1 MAFTSGSPSA
11 GQLEIGV
18 ALVLQDRFSNQAR
31 EASSVIRGLH
41 RDAKNA
47 VQANLTAVQSYAN
60 IASGVASS
68 IVSTLT
74 TTIETGADFI
84 DMMTSVGAIS
94 GATENQMSGLS
105 ETAQTLGLR
114 TMFMSRDIASG
125 MKYLA
130 MAGNDANQIQQMISG
145 AAMMANA
152 TGMEL
157 GGKGGTADLL
167 TNIMRTFKLEGQN
180 AANVVGDQ
188 LTKAAMSSNVSMA
201 DLAESIKYSAA
212 SMVTLR
218 QQLPQVAAMIGT
230 LGNAGIQ
237 GSMAGTSIRNMADY
251 LTQSLTNP
259 NFKGAKAL
267 ARLGLSK
274 QDFVD
279 ANGDLQ
285 DFAIIL
291 GKIEEAT
298 QGLSTIDQNA
308 VFKSIFGVRGMR
320 AAVAIM
326 RDTEGYFDLLNKI
339 QNNSARFAEEVVGKR
354 METLAGKI
362 DIIQSAA
369 ENLMTTFS
377 EALGK
382 NPIIMGFLDMLG
394 WAISQLRDLMATPF
408 GPWIAGFA
416 AIAAVGLKIGSIW
429 MGLRARWLLLNGDS
443 QVSFKTM
450 IRLMM
455 GGWSQATMS
464 AQGYLNMERAIIA
477 QRKAGIGASAT
488 IIAGMAGLP
497 GYFYNGNI
505 PAKMGANGR
514 YYAQTGR
521 GASGWTPVPAAMVT
535 TTNAGQMTRGLM
547 GTAAGA
553 AAGAASRGA
562 LASVGRGILGFGSR
576 LLGLFGGPLGTAAG
590 AAAGAAS
597 RGALASVGRGILG
610 FGSRLLGLFG
620 GPLGLAITGISIF
633 GPMIYSAIKGNKS
646 AQDENTRAT
655 NDLASAIKASREGYK
670 QKDNLQMLTIQEIR
684 WLVQMLG
691 VYTDKLNN
699 RENRGTH
706 LTINMDG
713 KKFLEEYLGE
723 RDSEINVAAGV
734 N

>member
-11 GQLEIGV
+11 GQLEIGI

-60 IASGVASS
+60 MASGVANS

-74 TTIETGADFI
+74 TTIETGTDFI
-84 DMMTSVGAIS
+84 DMMTTVGAIS

-130 MAGNDANQIQQMISG
+130 MAGNDANQIQEMISG

-167 TNIMRTFKLEGQN
+167 TNIMRTLKLEGQQ
-180 AANVVGDQ
+180 AADIIGDQ
-188 LTKAAMSSNVSMA
+188 LTKAVMSSNVSMS

-212 SMVTLR
+212 SMVTLK

-230 LGNAGIQ
+230 LGNAGMQ

-251 LTQSLTNP
+251 LTQSITNP

-267 ARLGLSK
+267 AKLGLGK

-285 DFAIIL
+285 DFAVIL
-291 GKIEEAT
+291 EKIGTAT
-298 QGLSTIDQNA
+298 QGLSTVDQNA

-339 QNNSARFAEEVVGKR
+339 QNNSAGFAEEVVRKR

-362 DIIQSAA
+362 EVVQSAA

-377 EALGK
+377 KALDK
-382 NPIIMGFLDMLG
+382 NPIIMGFLDMVG

-443 QVSFKTM
+443 QVSFRTM
-450 IRLMM
+450 VRLMI
-455 GGWSQATMS
+455 GGWNQATMS

-477 QRKAGIGASAT
+477 QREAGIRASAAT
-488 IIAGMAGLP
+488 VAARGGMP
-497 GYFYNGNI
+497 VYYYNGNT

-514 YYAQTGR
+514 YYANTGR

-535 TTNAGQMTRGLM
+535 TTNASRMTRSLM
-547 GTAAGA
+547 GGAGA

-562 LASVGRGILGFGSR
+562 LASVGRGLLRLGSR
-576 LLGLFGGPLGTAAG
+576 
-590 AAAGAAS
+590 
-597 RGALASVGRGILG
+597 IK
-610 FGSRLLGLFG
+610 GLFG

-655 NDLASAIKASREGYK
+655 NDLASAIKASQEGYK
-670 QKDNLQMLTIQEIR
+670 QKDNLQMLTIQEMR
-684 WLVQMLG
+684 WLVQTLG
-691 VYTDKLNN
+691 LYAERLNQQDN
-699 RENRGTH
+699 KGTH

-713 KKFLEEYLGE
+713 KKFLEEYLGD
-723 RDSEINVAAGV
+723 RDAEINVAAGV

>member
-11 GQLEIGV
+11 GQLEIGI

-60 IASGVASS
+60 MASGVANS

-84 DMMTSVGAIS
+84 DMMTTVGAIS
-94 GATENQMSGLS
+94 GATENQISGLS

-114 TMFMSRDIASG
+114 TMFMSKDIASG

-130 MAGNDANQIQQMISG
+130 MAGNDANQIQEMISG

-157 GGKGGTADLL
+157 GGKGGAADLL
-167 TNIMRTFKLEGQN
+167 TNIMRTFKLDGQQ
-180 AANVVGDQ
+180 AADTVGDQ
-188 LTKAAMSSNVSMA
+188 LTKAALSSNVSMT

-212 SMVTLR
+212 SMVTLK

-251 LTQSLTNP
+251 LTQSITNP

-267 ARLGLSK
+267 AKLGLGK
-274 QDFVD
+274 QDFLD

-285 DFAIIL
+285 DFAVIL
-291 GKIEEAT
+291 EKIGTAT
-298 QGLSTIDQNA
+298 QGLSTVDQNA

-326 RDTEGYFDLLNKI
+326 RDTEGYFDLLNEI
-339 QNNSARFAEEVVGKR
+339 QNNSAGFAEEVVRKR
-354 METLAGKI
+354 METFAGKI
-362 DIIQSAA
+362 ELVKSAV

-377 EALGK
+377 KALDK
-382 NPIIMGFLDMLG
+382 NPIIMGFLDMVG

-443 QVSFKTM
+443 QVSFRTM
-450 IRLMM
+450 VRLMI
-455 GGWSQATMS
+455 GGWNQATIS
-464 AQGYLNMERAIIA
+464 AQGYLNMERAIMA
-477 QRKAGIGASAT
+477 QREAGIRASAAT
-488 IIAGMAGLP
+488 VAAIGGMP
-497 GYFYNGNI
+497 VYYYNGNT

-514 YYAQTGR
+514 YYANTGR

-535 TTNAGQMTRGLM
+535 TTDASKMTRSLM
-547 GTAAGA
+547 GGAGA

-562 LASVGRGILGFGSR
+562 LASVGRGLLGFGSR
-576 LLGLFGGPLGTAAG
+576 IVGLF
-590 AAAGAAS
+590 
-597 RGALASVGRGILG
+597 R
-610 FGSRLLGLFG
+610 

-670 QKDNLQMLTIQEIR
+670 QKDNLQMLTIQEMR
-684 WLVQMLG
+684 WLVQTLG
-691 VYTDKLNN
+691 LYAERLNQRDN
-699 RENRGTH
+699 KGTH

-713 KKFLEEYLGE
+713 KKFLEEYLGD
-723 RDSEINVAAGV
+723 RDAEINVAAGV

>member
-11 GQLEIGV
+11 GQLEIGI

-60 IASGVASS
+60 MASGVANS

-84 DMMTSVGAIS
+84 DMMTTVGAIS

-114 TMFMSRDIASG
+114 TMFGSMDIASG

-130 MAGNDANQIQQMISG
+130 MAGNDANQIQEMISG

-167 TNIMRTFKLEGQN
+167 TNIMRTFKLEGQQ
-180 AANVVGDQ
+180 AADIVGDQ
-188 LTKAAMSSNVSMA
+188 LTKAALSSNVLMT

-212 SMVTLR
+212 SMVTLK

-251 LTQSLTNP
+251 LTQSITNP

-267 ARLGLSK
+267 AKLGLGK

-285 DFAIIL
+285 DFAVIL
-291 GKIEEAT
+291 EKIGTAT
-298 QGLSTIDQNA
+298 QGLSTVDQNA

-326 RDTEGYFDLLNKI
+326 QDTEGYFDLLNKI
-339 QNNSARFAEEVVGKR
+339 QNNSAGFAEEVVRKR
-354 METLAGKI
+354 MNTFAGKI
-362 DIIQSAA
+362 NIVQSAVL
-369 ENLMTTFS
+369 NLMTTFS
-377 EALGK
+377 KALDK
-382 NPIIMGFLDMLG
+382 NSIIMGFLDMVG

-408 GPWIAGFA
+408 GPWIAGFT

-443 QVSFKTM
+443 QVSFRTM
-450 IRLMM
+450 VRLMI
-455 GGWSQATMS
+455 GGWNQATMS
-464 AQGYLNMERAIIA
+464 AQGYLNMERAIMA
-477 QRKAGIGASAT
+477 QREAGIRASAAT
-488 IIAGMAGLP
+488 VAAMGGMPA
-497 GYFYNGNI
+497 YYYNGNT

-514 YYAQTGR
+514 YYANTGR

-535 TTNAGQMTRGLM
+535 TTDASKMTRSLM
-547 GTAAGA
+547 GGAGA

-562 LASVGRGILGFGSR
+562 LASVGRGLLRFGSR
-576 LLGLFGGPLGTAAG
+576 I
-590 AAAGAAS
+590 
-597 RGALASVGRGILG
+597 V
-610 FGSRLLGLFG
+610 GLFG
-620 GPLGLAITGISIF
+620 GPLGLAITGIFTF
-633 GPMIYSAIKGNKS
+633 GPMIYSAITGNKS

-670 QKDNLQMLTIQEIR
+670 QKDNLQMLTIQEMR
-684 WLVQMLG
+684 WLVQTLG
-691 VYTDKLNN
+691 LYAERLNQRDN
-699 RENRGTH
+699 KGTH

-713 KKFLEEYLGE
+713 KKFLEEYLGD
-723 RDSEINVAAGV
+723 RDAEINVAAGV

>member
-11 GQLEIGV
+11 GQLEIGI

-60 IASGVASS
+60 MASGVANS

-84 DMMTSVGAIS
+84 DMMTTVGAIS
-94 GATENQMSGLS
+94 GATENQMSWLS

-130 MAGNDANQIQQMISG
+130 MAGNDANQIQEMISG

-167 TNIMRTFKLEGQN
+167 TNIMRTFKLEGQQ
-180 AANVVGDQ
+180 AADIVGDQ
-188 LTKAAMSSNVSMA
+188 LTKAALSSNVSMT

-212 SMVTLR
+212 SMVTLK

-251 LTQSLTNP
+251 LTQSITNP

-267 ARLGLSK
+267 AKLGLGK

-285 DFAIIL
+285 DFAVIL
-291 GKIEEAT
+291 EKIGTAT
-298 QGLSTIDQNA
+298 QGLSTVDQNA

-339 QNNSARFAEEVVGKR
+339 QNNSAGFAEEVVRKR

-362 DIIQSAA
+362 ELVQSAA

-377 EALGK
+377 KALDE
-382 NPIIMGFLDMLG
+382 NPIIMGFLDMVG

-443 QVSFKTM
+443 QVSFRTM
-450 IRLMM
+450 VRLMI
-455 GGWSQATMS
+455 GGWNQATIS
-464 AQGYLNMERAIIA
+464 AQGYLNMERAIMA
-477 QRKAGIGASAT
+477 QREAGIRASAAT
-488 IIAGMAGLP
+488 VAAMGGMPA
-497 GYFYNGNI
+497 YYYNGNT

-514 YYAQTGR
+514 YYANTGR

-535 TTNAGQMTRGLM
+535 TTDASKMTRSLM
-547 GTAAGA
+547 GGAGA

-562 LASVGRGILGFGSR
+562 LASVGRGLLGFGSR
-576 LLGLFGGPLGTAAG
+576 IVGLFM
-590 AAAGAAS
+590 
-597 RGALASVGRGILG
+597 
-610 FGSRLLGLFG
+610 

-670 QKDNLQMLTIQEIR
+670 QKDNLQMLTIQEMR
-684 WLVQMLG
+684 WLVQTLG
-691 VYTDKLNN
+691 LYAERLNQRDN
-699 RENRGTH
+699 KGTH

-713 KKFLEEYLGE
+713 KKFLEEYLGD
-723 RDSEINVAAGV
+723 RDAEINVAAGV

>member
-339 QNNSARFAEEVVGKR
+339 QNNSAGFAEEVVGKR

-416 AIAAVGLKIGSIW
+416 AIAAVGLKIGSW

-464 AQGYLNMERAIIA
+464 AQGYLNIERAIIA
-477 QRKAGIGASAT
+477 QRKAGIGASAAT
-488 IIAGMAGLP
+488 VAGMAGLP

-547 GTAAGA
+547 
-553 AAGAASRGA
+553 
-562 LASVGRGILGFGSR
+562 
-576 LLGLFGGPLGTAAG
+576 GTAAG

-699 RENRGTH
+699 QENRGTH

>member
-11 GQLEIGV
+11 GQLEIGI

-60 IASGVASS
+60 MASGVANS

-84 DMMTSVGAIS
+84 DMMTTVGAIS

-130 MAGNDANQIQQMISG
+130 MAGNDANQIQEMISG

-157 GGKGGTADLL
+157 GGKGGAADLL
-167 TNIMRTFKLEGQN
+167 TNVMRTLKLEGQQ
-180 AANVVGDQ
+180 AANIVGDQ
-188 LTKAAMSSNVSMA
+188 LTKAVMSSNVSMS

-212 SMVTLR
+212 SMVTLK

-251 LTQSLTNP
+251 LTQSITNP

-267 ARLGLSK
+267 AKLGLGK

-285 DFAIIL
+285 DFAVIL
-291 GKIEEAT
+291 EKIGTAT
-298 QGLSTIDQNA
+298 QGLSTVDQNA

-339 QNNSARFAEEVVGKR
+339 QNNSAGFAEEVVRKR
-354 METLAGKI
+354 METFAGKI
-362 DIIQSAA
+362 EIVQSAV

-377 EALGK
+377 KALDK
-382 NPIIMGFLDMLG
+382 NPIIMGFLDMVG

-416 AIAAVGLKIGSIW
+416 TIAAVGLKIGSIW

-443 QVSFKTM
+443 QVSFRTM
-450 IRLMM
+450 VRLMI
-455 GGWSQATMS
+455 GGWNQATIS
-464 AQGYLNMERAIIA
+464 AQGYLNMERAIMA
-477 QRKAGIGASAT
+477 QREAGIRASAAT
-488 IIAGMAGLP
+488 VAAMGGMPA
-497 GYFYNGNI
+497 YYYNGNT

-514 YYAQTGR
+514 YYANTGR

-535 TTNAGQMTRGLM
+535 TTNASKMTRSLM
-547 GTAAGA
+547 GGAGA

-562 LASVGRGILGFGSR
+562 LASVGRGLLGFGSR
-576 LLGLFGGPLGTAAG
+576 IVSLFC
-590 AAAGAAS
+590 
-597 RGALASVGRGILG
+597 
-610 FGSRLLGLFG
+610 

-655 NDLASAIKASREGYK
+655 NDLASAIKASQEGYK
-670 QKDNLQMLTIQEIR
+670 QKDNLQMLTIQEMR
-684 WLVQMLG
+684 WLVQTLG
-691 VYTDKLNN
+691 LYAERLNQRDN
-699 RENRGTH
+699 KGTH

-713 KKFLEEYLGE
+713 KKFLEEYLGD
-723 RDSEINVAAGV
+723 RDAEINVAAGV

>member
-11 GQLEIGV
+11 GQLEIGI

-60 IASGVASS
+60 MASGVANS

-84 DMMTSVGAIS
+84 DVMTTVGAIS

-130 MAGNDANQIQQMISG
+130 MAGNDANQIQEMISG

-152 TGMEL
+152 IGMEL
-157 GGKGGTADLL
+157 RGKGGAADLL
-167 TNIMRTFKLEGQN
+167 TNIMRAFKLEGQQ
-180 AANVVGDQ
+180 AADIVGDQ
-188 LTKAAMSSNVSMA
+188 LTKAALSSNVSMT
-201 DLAESIKYSAA
+201 DLAEAIKYSSA
-212 SMVTLR
+212 SMVTLK
-218 QQLPQVAAMIGT
+218 QQLPQVAAMIGV

-251 LTQSLTNP
+251 LTQSITNP

-267 ARLGLSK
+267 AKLGLGK
-274 QDFVD
+274 QDLVD

-285 DFAIIL
+285 DFAVIL
-291 GKIEEAT
+291 EKIGTAT
-298 QGLSTIDQNA
+298 QGLSTVDQNA

-339 QNNSARFAEEVVGKR
+339 QNNSAGFAEEVVRKR
-354 METLAGKI
+354 METFAGKI
-362 DIIQSAA
+362 DIVQSAT

-377 EALGK
+377 NALGK
-382 NPIIMGFLDMLG
+382 NPIVMGFLDMVG
-394 WAISQLRDLMATPF
+394 WAISQLRDLMTTPF
-408 GPWIAGFA
+408 GPWIAGFV

-443 QVSFKTM
+443 QVSFRTM
-450 IRLMM
+450 IRLMI
-455 GGWSQATMS
+455 GGWNQATIS
-464 AQGYLNMERAIIA
+464 AQGYLNMERAIRA
-477 QRKAGIGASAT
+477 QREAGIGASDAT
-488 IIAGMAGLP
+488 VAAMGGMPA
-497 GYFYNGNI
+497 YYYNGNT

-514 YYAQTGR
+514 YYANTGR

-535 TTNAGQMTRGLM
+535 TTNASRMARSLM
-547 GTAAGA
+547 GGAGD

-562 LASVGRGILGFGSR
+562 LASVGRGLLGFGSR
-576 LLGLFGGPLGTAAG
+576 ILGLFL
-590 AAAGAAS
+590 
-597 RGALASVGRGILG
+597 
-610 FGSRLLGLFG
+610 

-655 NDLASAIKASREGYK
+655 NDLASTIKASREGYK
-670 QKDNLQMLTIQEIR
+670 QKDNLQMLTIQEMR
-684 WLVQMLG
+684 WLVQTLG
-691 VYTDKLNN
+691 LYAERLNQRDN
-699 RENRGTH
+699 KGTH

-713 KKFLEEYLGE
+713 KKFLEEYLGD
-723 RDSEINVAAGV
+723 RDAEINVAAGV

>member
-11 GQLEIGV
+11 GQLEIGI

-60 IASGVASS
+60 MASGVANS

-84 DMMTSVGAIS
+84 DMMTTVGAIS

-114 TMFMSRDIASG
+114 TMFMSRDIALG

-130 MAGNDANQIQQMISG
+130 MAGNDANQIQEMISG

-167 TNIMRTFKLEGQN
+167 TNIMRTFKLEGQQ
-180 AANVVGDQ
+180 AADIIGDQ
-188 LTKAAMSSNVSMA
+188 LTKAVMSSNVSMP

-212 SMVTLR
+212 SMVTLK

-251 LTQSLTNP
+251 LTQSITNP

-267 ARLGLSK
+267 AKLGLGK

-285 DFAIIL
+285 DFAVIL
-291 GKIEEAT
+291 EKIGTAT
-298 QGLSTIDQNA
+298 QGLSTVDQNA

-339 QNNSARFAEEVVGKR
+339 QNNSAGFAEWVVGKR
-354 METLAGKI
+354 MKTFAGKI
-362 DIIQSAA
+362 EIVRSAA

-377 EALGK
+377 KALDK
-382 NPIIMGFLDMLG
+382 NPIIMGFLDMVG

-443 QVSFKTM
+443 QVSFRTM
-450 IRLMM
+450 VRLMI
-455 GGWSQATMS
+455 GGWNQATIS
-464 AQGYLNMERAIIA
+464 AQGYLNMERAIMA
-477 QRKAGIGASAT
+477 QREAGIRASAAT
-488 IIAGMAGLP
+488 VAAIGGMP
-497 GYFYNGNI
+497 VYYYNGNT

-514 YYAQTGR
+514 YYANTGR

-535 TTNAGQMTRGLM
+535 TTDASKMTRSLM
-547 GTAAGA
+547 GGAGA

-562 LASVGRGILGFGSR
+562 LASVGRGLLGFGSR
-576 LLGLFGGPLGTAAG
+576 I
-590 AAAGAAS
+590 
-597 RGALASVGRGILG
+597 V
-610 FGSRLLGLFG
+610 GLFG
-620 GPLGLAITGISIF
+620 GPLGLAIIGISIF

-670 QKDNLQMLTIQEIR
+670 QKDNLQMLTIQEMR
-684 WLVQMLG
+684 WLVQTLG
-691 VYTDKLNN
+691 LYAERLNQRDN
-699 RENRGTH
+699 KGTH

-713 KKFLEEYLGE
+713 KKFLEEYLGD
-723 RDSEINVAAGV
+723 RDAEINVAAGV

>member
-251 LTQSLTNP
+251 LIQSLTNP
-259 NFKGAKAL
+259 NFKGAEAL

-339 QNNSARFAEEVVGKR
+339 QNNSAGFAEEVVGKR

-416 AIAAVGLKIGSIW
+416 AIASVGLKIGSW

-464 AQGYLNMERAIIA
+464 AQDYLNMERAIIA

-547 GTAAGA
+547 
-553 AAGAASRGA
+553 
-562 LASVGRGILGFGSR
+562 
-576 LLGLFGGPLGTAAG
+576 GTAAG

>member
-1 MAFTSGSPSA
+1 
-11 GQLEIGV
+11 
-18 ALVLQDRFSNQAR
+18 
-31 EASSVIRGLH
+31 
-41 RDAKNA
+41 
-47 VQANLTAVQSYAN
+47 
-60 IASGVASS
+60 
-68 IVSTLT
+68 
-74 TTIETGADFI
+74 
-84 DMMTSVGAIS
+84 
-94 GATENQMSGLS
+94 MSGLS

-130 MAGNDANQIQQMISG
+130 MAGNDANQVQEMISG

-157 GGKGGTADLL
+157 GGKGGAADLL
-167 TNIMRTFKLEGQN
+167 TNIMRTFKLEGQQ
-180 AANVVGDQ
+180 AADIVGDQ
-188 LTKAAMSSNVSMA
+188 LTKAALSSNVSMT
-201 DLAESIKYSAA
+201 DLAEAIKYSAA
-212 SMVTLR
+212 SMVTLK
-218 QQLPQVAAMIGT
+218 QQLPQVAAMIGV

-251 LTQSLTNP
+251 LTQSITNP

-267 ARLGLSK
+267 AKLGLGK

-285 DFAIIL
+285 DFAVIL
-291 GKIEEAT
+291 EKIGTAT
-298 QGLSTIDQNA
+298 QGLSTVDQNA

-339 QNNSARFAEEVVGKR
+339 QNNSAGFAEEVVGKR
-354 METLAGKI
+354 METFAGKI
-362 DIIQSAA
+362 DIVQSAA

-377 EALGK
+377 NALDK
-382 NPIIMGFLDMLG
+382 NPIIMGFLDMVG

-443 QVSFKTM
+443 QVSFRTM
-450 IRLMM
+450 VRLMI
-455 GGWSQATMS
+455 GGWNQATIS
-464 AQGYLNMERAIIA
+464 AQGYLNMERAIMA
-477 QRKAGIGASAT
+477 QREAGIGASAAT
-488 IIAGMAGLP
+488 VAAIGGMPA
-497 GYFYNGNI
+497 YYYNGNT

-514 YYAQTGR
+514 YYANTGR

-535 TTNAGQMTRGLM
+535 TTNASKMARSLM
-547 GTAAGA
+547 GGAGA

-562 LASVGRGILGFGSR
+562 LASVGRGLLGFGSR
-576 LLGLFGGPLGTAAG
+576 ILGLFM
-590 AAAGAAS
+590 
-597 RGALASVGRGILG
+597 
-610 FGSRLLGLFG
+610 

-670 QKDNLQMLTIQEIR
+670 QKDNLQMLTIQEMR
-684 WLVQMLG
+684 WLVQTLG
-691 VYTDKLNN
+691 LYAERLNQRDN
-699 RENRGTH
+699 KGTH

-713 KKFLEEYLGE
+713 KKFLEEYLGD
-723 RDSEINVAAGV
+723 RDAEINVAAGV

>member
-11 GQLEIGV
+11 GQLEIGI

-60 IASGVASS
+60 MASGVANS

-74 TTIETGADFI
+74 TTMETGADFI
-84 DMMTSVGAIS
+84 DTMTTVGVIS

-130 MAGNDANQIQQMISG
+130 MAGNDANQIQEMISG

-167 TNIMRTFKLEGQN
+167 TNIMRTFKLEGQQ
-180 AANVVGDQ
+180 AADIVGDQ
-188 LTKAAMSSNVSMA
+188 LTKAALSSNVSMI

-212 SMVTLR
+212 SMVTLK

-251 LTQSLTNP
+251 LTQSITNP
-259 NFKGAKAL
+259 NFGGAKAL
-267 ARLGLSK
+267 AKLGLGK

-285 DFAIIL
+285 DFAVIL
-291 GKIEEAT
+291 EKIDTAT
-298 QGLSTIDQNA
+298 QDLSTVDQNA

-339 QNNSARFAEEVVGKR
+339 QNNSAGFAEAVVRER
-354 METLAGKI
+354 MKTFAGKI
-362 DIIQSAA
+362 EFVRSAA

-377 EALGK
+377 KALGE
-382 NPIIMGFLDMLG
+382 NPIIMGFFDMVG

-443 QVSFKTM
+443 QVSFRTM
-450 IRLMM
+450 VRLMI
-455 GGWSQATMS
+455 GGWNQATIS
-464 AQGYLNMERAIIA
+464 AQGYLNMERAIMA
-477 QRKAGIGASAT
+477 QREAGIGASAAT
-488 IIAGMAGLP
+488 VAAIGGMPA
-497 GYFYNGNI
+497 YYYNGNT

-514 YYAQTGR
+514 YYANTGR

-535 TTNAGQMTRGLM
+535 TTNASKMTRSLM
-547 GTAAGA
+547 GGAGA

-562 LASVGRGILGFGSR
+562 LASVGRGLLGFGSR
-576 LLGLFGGPLGTAAG
+576 IVGLFM
-590 AAAGAAS
+590 
-597 RGALASVGRGILG
+597 
-610 FGSRLLGLFG
+610 

-670 QKDNLQMLTIQEIR
+670 QKDNLQMLTIQEMR
-684 WLVQMLG
+684 WLVQTLG
-691 VYTDKLNN
+691 LYTERLNQRDN
-699 RENRGTH
+699 KGTH

-713 KKFLEEYLGE
+713 KKFLEEYLGD
-723 RDSEINVAAGV
+723 RDAEINVAAGV

>member
-11 GQLEIGV
+11 GQLEIGI

-31 EASSVIRGLH
+31 EASSIIRGLH

-60 IASGVASS
+60 MASGVANS

-84 DMMTSVGAIS
+84 DMMTTVGAIS
-94 GATENQMSGLS
+94 GATENQMSQLS

-125 MKYLA
+125 MKFLA
-130 MAGNDANQIQQMISG
+130 MAGNDANQIQEMISS

-167 TNIMRTFKLEGQN
+167 TNIMRTFKLEGQQ
-180 AANVVGDQ
+180 AADIVGDQ
-188 LTKAAMSSNVSMA
+188 LTKAVMSSNVLMA

-212 SMVTLR
+212 SMVILK
-218 QQLPQVAAMIGT
+218 QQLPQVAAMIGI

-251 LTQSLTNP
+251 LTQSITNP

-267 ARLGLSK
+267 AKLGLGK

-285 DFAIIL
+285 DFAVIL
-291 GKIEEAT
+291 EKIGTAT
-298 QGLSTIDQNA
+298 QGLSTVDQNA

-339 QNNSARFAEEVVGKR
+339 QNNSAGFAEEVVRKR
-354 METLAGKI
+354 IKTFAGKI
-362 DIIQSAA
+362 DIVQSAVK
-369 ENLMTTFS
+369 NLMTTFS
-377 EALGK
+377 EALDK
-382 NPIIMGFLDMLG
+382 NSIIMGFLDMVG

-408 GPWIAGFA
+408 GPWIAGFT

-443 QVSFKTM
+443 QVSFRTM
-450 IRLMM
+450 IKLMV
-455 GGWSQATMS
+455 GGWNQATMS
-464 AQGYLNMERAIIA
+464 AQGYLKMEQAIKA
-477 QRKAGIGASAT
+477 QRMAGIGASAAT
-488 IIAGMAGLP
+488 VATMGGMP
-497 GYFYNGNI
+497 VYYYNDNT

-514 YYAQTGR
+514 YYANTGR

-535 TTNAGQMTRGLM
+535 TTNAGKMTRSLM
-547 GTAAGA
+547 GGAGA

-562 LASVGRGILGFGSR
+562 LASVGRGLLRFGSR
-576 LLGLFGGPLGTAAG
+576 IVGLL
-590 AAAGAAS
+590 
-597 RGALASVGRGILG
+597 R
-610 FGSRLLGLFG
+610 
-620 GPLGLAITGISIF
+620 GPLGLAITSISIF

-670 QKDNLQMLTIQEIR
+670 QKDNLQMLTIQEMR
-684 WLVQMLG
+684 WLVQTLG
-691 VYTDKLNN
+691 LYAERLNQRDN
-699 RENRGTH
+699 KGTH

-713 KKFLEEYLGE
+713 KKFLEEYLGD
-723 RDSEINVAAGV
+723 RDAEINVAAGV

>member
-11 GQLEIGV
+11 GQLEIGI

-31 EASSVIRGLH
+31 EASSVIKGLH
-41 RDAKNA
+41 KDAKNA

-60 IASGVASS
+60 MASGVANS

-84 DMMTSVGAIS
+84 DMMTTVGAIS

-130 MAGNDANQIQQMISG
+130 MAGNDANQIQEMISG

-157 GGKGGTADLL
+157 GGKGGAADLL
-167 TNIMRTFKLEGQN
+167 TNIMRTFKLEGQQ
-180 AANVVGDQ
+180 AADIIGDQ
-188 LTKAAMSSNVSMA
+188 LTKAVMSSNVSMT

-212 SMVTLR
+212 SMVTLK

-251 LTQSLTNP
+251 LTQSITNP

-267 ARLGLSK
+267 AKLGLGK

-285 DFAIIL
+285 DFAVIL
-291 GKIEEAT
+291 EKIGTAT
-298 QGLSTIDQNA
+298 QGLSTVDQNA

-339 QNNSARFAEEVVGKR
+339 QNNSAGFAEEVVRKR

-362 DIIQSAA
+362 DIVQSAA

-377 EALGK
+377 NALGK
-382 NPIIMGFLDMLG
+382 NPIIMGFIDMVG

-443 QVSFKTM
+443 QVSFRTM
-450 IRLMM
+450 VRLMI
-455 GGWSQATMS
+455 GGWNQATIS

-477 QRKAGIGASAT
+477 QREAGIRASAAT
-488 IIAGMAGLP
+488 VAAMGGMPA
-497 GYFYNGNI
+497 YYYNGNT

-514 YYAQTGR
+514 YYANTGR

-535 TTNAGQMTRGLM
+535 TTDASKMTRSLM
-547 GTAAGA
+547 GGAGA

-562 LASVGRGILGFGSR
+562 LASVGRGLLGFGSR
-576 LLGLFGGPLGTAAG
+576 IVGLF
-590 AAAGAAS
+590 S
-597 RGALASVGRGILG
+597 
-610 FGSRLLGLFG
+610 

-670 QKDNLQMLTIQEIR
+670 QKDNLQMLTIQEMR
-684 WLVQMLG
+684 WLVQTLG
-691 VYTDKLNN
+691 VYAERLNQRDN
-699 RENRGTH
+699 KGTH

-713 KKFLEEYLGE
+713 KKFLEEYLGD
-723 RDSEINVAAGV
+723 RDAEINVAAGV

>member
-11 GQLEIGV
+11 GQLEIGI

-60 IASGVASS
+60 MASGVANS

-84 DMMTSVGAIS
+84 DMMTTVGAIS

-130 MAGNDANQIQQMISG
+130 MAGNDANQIQEMISG

-157 GGKGGTADLL
+157 GGKGGAADLL
-167 TNIMRTFKLEGQN
+167 TNIMRTFKLEGQQ
-180 AANVVGDQ
+180 AADIIGDQ
-188 LTKAAMSSNVSMA
+188 LTKAVMSSNVSMS

-212 SMVTLR
+212 SMVTLK

-251 LTQSLTNP
+251 LTQSITNP

-267 ARLGLSK
+267 AKLGLGK

-285 DFAIIL
+285 DFAVIL
-291 GKIEEAT
+291 EKIGTAT
-298 QGLSTIDQNA
+298 QGLSTVDQNA

-339 QNNSARFAEEVVGKR
+339 QNNSAGFAEEVVRKR
-354 METLAGKI
+354 METFAGKI
-362 DIIQSAA
+362 EIVQSAA

-377 EALGK
+377 KALDK
-382 NPIIMGFLDMLG
+382 NPIIMGFLDMVG
-394 WAISQLRDLMATPF
+394 WAISQLRDLMTTPF

-443 QVSFKTM
+443 QVSFRTM
-450 IRLMM
+450 VRLMI
-455 GGWSQATMS
+455 GGWNQATIS

-477 QRKAGIGASAT
+477 QREAGIRCCNCSC
-488 IIAGMAGLP
+488 
-497 GYFYNGNI
+497 Y
-505 PAKMGANGR
+505 GR
-514 YYAQTGR
+514 YACLLLQWQH
-521 GASGWTPVPAAMVT
+521 SSK
-535 TTNAGQMTRGLM
+535 N
-547 GTAAGA
+547 
-553 AAGAASRGA
+553 
-562 LASVGRGILGFGSR
+562 GS
-576 LLGLFGGPLGTAAG
+576 
-590 AAAGAAS
+590 
-597 RGALASVGRGILG
+597 
-610 FGSRLLGLFG
+610 
-620 GPLGLAITGISIF
+620 
-633 GPMIYSAIKGNKS
+633 
-646 AQDENTRAT
+646 
-655 NDLASAIKASREGYK
+655 
-670 QKDNLQMLTIQEIR
+670 
-684 WLVQMLG
+684 
-691 VYTDKLNN
+691 
-699 RENRGTH
+699 
-706 LTINMDG
+706 
-713 KKFLEEYLGE
+713 
-723 RDSEINVAAGV
+723 
-734 N
+734 

>member
-60 IASGVASS
+60 MASGVANS

-84 DMMTSVGAIS
+84 DMMTTVGAIS

-130 MAGNDANQIQQMISG
+130 MAGNDANQIQEMISG

-152 TGMEL
+152 TGMAL

-167 TNIMRTFKLEGQN
+167 TNIMRTFKLEGQQ
-180 AANVVGDQ
+180 AADIIGDQ
-188 LTKAAMSSNVSMA
+188 LTKAVLSSNVSMP

-212 SMVTLR
+212 SMVTLK

-251 LTQSLTNP
+251 LTQSITNP

-267 ARLGLSK
+267 AKLGLGK

-285 DFAIIL
+285 DFAVIL
-291 GKIEEAT
+291 ERIGTAT
-298 QGLSTIDQNA
+298 QGLSTVDQNA

-339 QNNSARFAEEVVGKR
+339 QNNSAGFAEEVVRKR
-354 METLAGKI
+354 RETFAGKI
-362 DIIQSAA
+362 EMVQSAV

-377 EALGK
+377 KALDK
-382 NPIIMGFLDMLG
+382 NPIIMGFLDMVG

-443 QVSFKTM
+443 QVSFRTM
-450 IRLMM
+450 VRLMI
-455 GGWSQATMS
+455 GGWNQATIS
-464 AQGYLNMERAIIA
+464 AQGYLNMERAIMA
-477 QRKAGIGASAT
+477 QREAGIRASAAT
-488 IIAGMAGLP
+488 VAAIGGMP
-497 GYFYNGNI
+497 VYYYNGNT

-514 YYAQTGR
+514 YYANTGR

-535 TTNAGQMTRGLM
+535 TTDASKMTRSLM
-547 GTAAGA
+547 GGAGA

-562 LASVGRGILGFGSR
+562 LASVGRGLLGFGSR
-576 LLGLFGGPLGTAAG
+576 IVGLFM
-590 AAAGAAS
+590 
-597 RGALASVGRGILG
+597 
-610 FGSRLLGLFG
+610 

-655 NDLASAIKASREGYK
+655 NDLASAIKASQEGYK
-670 QKDNLQMLTIQEIR
+670 QKDNLQMLTIQEMR
-684 WLVQMLG
+684 WLVQTLG
-691 VYTDKLNN
+691 LYAERLNQRDN
-699 RENRGTH
+699 KGTH

-713 KKFLEEYLGE
+713 KKFLEEYLGD
-723 RDSEINVAAGV
+723 RDAEINVAAGV

>member
-60 IASGVASS
+60 MASGVANS
-68 IVSTLT
+68 IVSTLA

-84 DMMTSVGAIS
+84 DTMTTVGAIS

-130 MAGNDANQIQQMISG
+130 MAGNDANQIQEMISG

-157 GGKGGTADLL
+157 RGKGGTADLL
-167 TNIMRTFKLEGQN
+167 TNVMRTFKLEGQQ
-180 AANVVGDQ
+180 AAYIVGDQ
-188 LTKAAMSSNVSMA
+188 LTKAAMSSNVSIG

-212 SMVTLR
+212 SMVTLK

-251 LTQSLTNP
+251 LTQSITNP

-267 ARLGLSK
+267 AKLGLGK

-285 DFAIIL
+285 DFAVIL
-291 GKIEEAT
+291 EKIGTAT
-298 QGLSTIDQNA
+298 QGLSTVDQNA

-339 QNNSARFAEEVVGKR
+339 QNHSAGFAEEVVGKR

-362 DIIQSAA
+362 DIVQSAA

-382 NPIIMGFLDMLG
+382 NPIITGFLDMVG

-443 QVSFKTM
+443 QVSFRTM
-450 IRLMM
+450 VRLMV
-455 GGWSQATMS
+455 GGWNQATIS
-464 AQGYLNMERAIIA
+464 AQGYLNMEKAIKA
-477 QRKAGIGASAT
+477 QREAGITASAAT
-488 IIAGMAGLP
+488 VAAIGGMP
-497 GYFYNGNI
+497 VYYYNGNT

-514 YYAQTGR
+514 YYANTGK

-535 TTNAGQMTRGLM
+535 TTDASKMTRSLM
-547 GTAAGA
+547 GGAGA

-562 LASVGRGILGFGSR
+562 LASVGRGLLGFGSR
-576 LLGLFGGPLGTAAG
+576 I
-590 AAAGAAS
+590 
-597 RGALASVGRGILG
+597 V
-610 FGSRLLGLFG
+610 GLFG

-670 QKDNLQMLTIQEIR
+670 QKDNLQMLTIQEMR
-684 WLVQMLG
+684 WLVQTLG
-691 VYTDKLNN
+691 IYAERLNQRDN
-699 RENRGTH
+699 KGTH

-713 KKFLEEYLGE
+713 KKFLEEYLGD
-723 RDSEINVAAGV
+723 RDAEINVAAGV

>member
-60 IASGVASS
+60 MASGVANS

-74 TTIETGADFI
+74 TTIETGSDFI
-84 DMMTSVGAIS
+84 DMMTTVGAIS

-105 ETAQTLGLR
+105 EVAQTLGLR
-114 TMFMSRDIASG
+114 TMFGSMDIASG

-130 MAGNDANQIQQMISG
+130 MAGNDANQIQEMISG

-167 TNIMRTFKLEGQN
+167 TNIMRIFKLEGQQ
-180 AANVVGDQ
+180 AADIVGDQ
-188 LTKAAMSSNVSMA
+188 LTKAAMSSNVSMT

-212 SMVTLR
+212 SMVTLK

-251 LTQSLTNP
+251 LTQSITNP
-259 NFKGAKAL
+259 NFKGAQAL
-267 ARLGLSK
+267 AKLGLGK

-285 DFAIIL
+285 DFAVIL
-291 GKIEEAT
+291 EKIGTAT
-298 QGLSTIDQNA
+298 QGLSTVDQNA

-326 RDTEGYFDLLNKI
+326 RDTEGYFNLLNMI
-339 QNNSARFAEEVVGKR
+339 QNNSAGFAEEVVRKR

-362 DIIQSAA
+362 DIVRSAA

-377 EALGK
+377 KALGK
-382 NPIIMGFLDMLG
+382 NPIIMGFLDMVG

-443 QVSFKTM
+443 QVSFRTM
-450 IRLMM
+450 VRLMI
-455 GGWSQATMS
+455 GGWNQATIS
-464 AQGYLNMERAIIA
+464 AQGYLNMERAIMA
-477 QRKAGIGASAT
+477 QREAGIRASAAT
-488 IIAGMAGLP
+488 VAAIGGMP
-497 GYFYNGNI
+497 VYYYNGNT

-514 YYAQTGR
+514 YYANTGR

-535 TTNAGQMTRGLM
+535 TTDASKMTRSLM
-547 GTAAGA
+547 GGAGA

-562 LASVGRGILGFGSR
+562 LASVGRGLLGFGSR
-576 LLGLFGGPLGTAAG
+576 I
-590 AAAGAAS
+590 
-597 RGALASVGRGILG
+597 V
-610 FGSRLLGLFG
+610 GLFG

-670 QKDNLQMLTIQEIR
+670 QKDNLQMLTIQEMR
-684 WLVQMLG
+684 WLVQTLG
-691 VYTDKLNN
+691 LYAERLNQRDN
-699 RENRGTH
+699 KGTH

-713 KKFLEEYLGE
+713 KKFLEEYLGD
-723 RDSEINVAAGV
+723 RDAEINVAAGV

>member
-11 GQLEIGV
+11 GQLEIGI

-60 IASGVASS
+60 MASGVANS

-84 DMMTSVGAIS
+84 DMMTTVGAIS

-130 MAGNDANQIQQMISG
+130 MAGNDANQIQEMISG

-157 GGKGGTADLL
+157 GGKGGAADLL
-167 TNIMRTFKLEGQN
+167 TNIMRTFKLEGQQ
-180 AANVVGDQ
+180 AAGIVGDQ
-188 LTKAAMSSNVSMA
+188 LTKAAMSSNVSMT

-212 SMVTLR
+212 SMVTLK

-251 LTQSLTNP
+251 LTQSITNP

-267 ARLGLSK
+267 AKLGLGK

-285 DFAIIL
+285 DFAVIL
-291 GKIEEAT
+291 EKIGTAT
-298 QGLSTIDQNA
+298 QGLSTVDQNA

-339 QNNSARFAEEVVGKR
+339 QNNSAGFAEEVVRKR
-354 METLAGKI
+354 METFAGKI
-362 DIIQSAA
+362 EIVQSAT

-377 EALGK
+377 KALGK
-382 NPIIMGFLDMLG
+382 NPIIMGFLDMVG

-443 QVSFKTM
+443 QVSFRTM
-450 IRLMM
+450 VRLMI
-455 GGWSQATMS
+455 GGWNQATIS
-464 AQGYLNMERAIIA
+464 AQGYLNMERAIMA
-477 QRKAGIGASAT
+477 QREAGIRASAAT
-488 IIAGMAGLP
+488 VAAIGGMP
-497 GYFYNGNI
+497 VYYYNGNT

-514 YYAQTGR
+514 YYANTGR

-535 TTNAGQMTRGLM
+535 TTDASKMTRSLM
-547 GTAAGA
+547 GGAGA

-562 LASVGRGILGFGSR
+562 LASVGRGLLGFGSR
-576 LLGLFGGPLGTAAG
+576 I
-590 AAAGAAS
+590 
-597 RGALASVGRGILG
+597 V
-610 FGSRLLGLFG
+610 GLFG

-670 QKDNLQMLTIQEIR
+670 QKDNLQMLTIQEMR
-684 WLVQMLG
+684 WLVQTLG
-691 VYTDKLNN
+691 LYAERLNQRDN
-699 RENRGTH
+699 KGTH

-713 KKFLEEYLGE
+713 KKFLEEYLGD
-723 RDSEINVAAGV
+723 RDAEINVAAGV

>member
-11 GQLEIGV
+11 GQLEIGI

-60 IASGVASS
+60 MASGVANS

-84 DMMTSVGAIS
+84 DVMTTVGAIS

-130 MAGNDANQIQQMISG
+130 MAGNDANQIQEMISG

-157 GGKGGTADLL
+157 GGKGGAADLL
-167 TNIMRTFKLEGQN
+167 TNIMRTFKLEGQQ
-180 AANVVGDQ
+180 AADIVGDQ
-188 LTKAAMSSNVSMA
+188 LTKAALSSNVLMT
-201 DLAESIKYSAA
+201 DLAEAIKYSAA
-212 SMVTLR
+212 SMVTLK
-218 QQLPQVAAMIGT
+218 QQLPQVAAMIGV

-251 LTQSLTNP
+251 LTQSITNP

-267 ARLGLSK
+267 AKLGLGK

-285 DFAIIL
+285 DFAVIL
-291 GKIEEAT
+291 EKIGTAT
-298 QGLSTIDQNA
+298 QGLSTVDQNA

-339 QNNSARFAEEVVGKR
+339 QNNSAGFAEEVVRKR
-354 METLAGKI
+354 METFAGKI
-362 DIIQSAA
+362 DMVQSAA

-377 EALGK
+377 KALDK
-382 NPIIMGFLDMLG
+382 NPIVMGFLDMVS

-443 QVSFKTM
+443 QVSFRTM
-450 IRLMM
+450 VRLMI
-455 GGWSQATMS
+455 GGWNQATIS
-464 AQGYLNMERAIIA
+464 AQGYLNMERAIMA
-477 QRKAGIGASAT
+477 QREAGIGASAAT
-488 IIAGMAGLP
+488 VAAMGGMPA
-497 GYFYNGNI
+497 YYYNGNT

-514 YYAQTGR
+514 YYANTGR

-535 TTNAGQMTRGLM
+535 TTNASRMARSLM
-547 GTAAGA
+547 GGAGA

-562 LASVGRGILGFGSR
+562 LASVGRGLLGFGSR
-576 LLGLFGGPLGTAAG
+576 ILGLFM
-590 AAAGAAS
+590 
-597 RGALASVGRGILG
+597 
-610 FGSRLLGLFG
+610 

-670 QKDNLQMLTIQEIR
+670 QKDNLQMLTIQEMR
-684 WLVQMLG
+684 WLVQTLG
-691 VYTDKLNN
+691 LYAERLNQRDN
-699 RENRGTH
+699 KGTH

-713 KKFLEEYLGE
+713 KKFLEEYLGD
-723 RDSEINVAAGV
+723 RDAEINVAAGV

>member
-11 GQLEIGV
+11 GQLEIGI

-60 IASGVASS
+60 MASGVANS

-84 DMMTSVGAIS
+84 DVMTTVGAIS

-130 MAGNDANQIQQMISG
+130 MAGNDANQIQEMISG

-157 GGKGGTADLL
+157 RGKGGAADLL
-167 TNIMRTFKLEGQN
+167 TNIMRTFKLEGQQ
-180 AANVVGDQ
+180 AADIVGDQ
-188 LTKAAMSSNVSMA
+188 LTKAAMSSNVSMT

-212 SMVTLR
+212 SMVILK
-218 QQLPQVAAMIGT
+218 QQLPQVAAMIGV

-251 LTQSLTNP
+251 LTQSITNP

-267 ARLGLSK
+267 AKLGLGK

-285 DFAIIL
+285 DFAVIL
-291 GKIEEAT
+291 EKIGTAT
-298 QGLSTIDQNA
+298 QGLSTVDQNA

-339 QNNSARFAEEVVGKR
+339 QNNSAGFAEEVVRKR
-354 METLAGKI
+354 METFAGKI
-362 DIIQSAA
+362 DMVQSAV
-369 ENLMTTFS
+369 ENLMTTFTK
-377 EALGK
+377 ALDK
-382 NPIIMGFLDMLG
+382 NPIVMGFLDMIG
-394 WAISQLRDLMATPF
+394 GAISQLRDLMATPF
-408 GPWIAGFA
+408 GPWIAGFV

-443 QVSFKTM
+443 QVSFRTM
-450 IRLMM
+450 IRLMI
-455 GGWSQATMS
+455 GGWNQATIS
-464 AQGYLNMERAIIA
+464 AQGYLNMERAIRA
-477 QRKAGIGASAT
+477 QREAGIRASAAT
-488 IIAGMAGLP
+488 VAAMGGMPA
-497 GYFYNGNI
+497 YYYNGNT

-514 YYAQTGR
+514 YYANTGR

-535 TTNAGQMTRGLM
+535 TTDASKMTRSLM
-547 GTAAGA
+547 GGAGA

-562 LASVGRGILGFGSR
+562 LASVGRGLLGFGSR
-576 LLGLFGGPLGTAAG
+576 
-590 AAAGAAS
+590 
-597 RGALASVGRGILG
+597 I
-610 FGSRLLGLFG
+610 LGLFG

-670 QKDNLQMLTIQEIR
+670 QKDNLQMLTIQEMR
-684 WLVQMLG
+684 WLVQTLG
-691 VYTDKLNN
+691 LYAERLNQRDN
-699 RENRGTH
+699 KGTH

-713 KKFLEEYLGE
+713 KKFLEEYLGD
-723 RDSEINVAAGV
+723 RDAEINVAAGV

>member
-11 GQLEIGV
+11 GQLEIGI

-60 IASGVASS
+60 MASGVANS

-84 DMMTSVGAIS
+84 DMMTTVGAIS

-130 MAGNDANQIQQMISG
+130 MAGNDANQIQEMISS

-152 TGMEL
+152 TSMEL

-167 TNIMRTFKLEGQN
+167 TNVMRTFNLEGPQ
-180 AANVVGDQ
+180 AANIVGDQ
-188 LTKAAMSSNVSMA
+188 LTKAALSSNVSML

-212 SMVTLR
+212 SMVILK

-251 LTQSLTNP
+251 LTQSITNP

-267 ARLGLSK
+267 AKLGLGK

-285 DFAIIL
+285 DFAVIL
-291 GKIEEAT
+291 EKIGTAT
-298 QGLSTIDQNA
+298 QGLSTVDQNA

-326 RDTEGYFDLLNKI
+326 RDIEGYFDLLNKI
-339 QNNSARFAEEVVGKR
+339 QNNSAGFAETVVRKR
-354 METLAGKI
+354 METFAGKI
-362 DIIQSAA
+362 EIVQSAT

-377 EALGK
+377 EALDK
-382 NPIIMGFLDMLG
+382 NPIIMGFFDMVG

-416 AIAAVGLKIGSIW
+416 AIAAAGLKIGSIW

-443 QVSFKTM
+443 QVSFRTM
-450 IRLMM
+450 VRLMI
-455 GGWSQATMS
+455 GGWNQATIS
-464 AQGYLNMERAIIA
+464 AQGYLNMERAIMA
-477 QRKAGIGASAT
+477 QREAGIRASAAT
-488 IIAGMAGLP
+488 LAAMGGMPA
-497 GYFYNGNI
+497 YYYNGNT
-505 PAKMGANGR
+505 PARMGANGR
-514 YYAQTGR
+514 YYANTGK

-535 TTNAGQMTRGLM
+535 TTNASKMTRSLM
-547 GTAAGA
+547 GGAGA

-562 LASVGRGILGFGSR
+562 LASVGRGLLGFGSR
-576 LLGLFGGPLGTAAG
+576 IVGLL
-590 AAAGAAS
+590 
-597 RGALASVGRGILG
+597 
-610 FGSRLLGLFG
+610 G

-670 QKDNLQMLTIQEIR
+670 QKDNLQMLTIQEMR
-684 WLVQMLG
+684 WLVQTLG
-691 VYTDKLNN
+691 LYAERLNQRDN
-699 RENRGTH
+699 KGTH

-713 KKFLEEYLGE
+713 KKFLEEYLGD
-723 RDSEINVAAGV
+723 RDAEINVAAGV

>member
-11 GQLEIGV
+11 GQLEIGI

-60 IASGVASS
+60 MASGVANS

-74 TTIETGADFI
+74 TTIEAGADFI
-84 DMMTSVGAIS
+84 DVMTTVGAIS

-130 MAGNDANQIQQMISG
+130 MAGNDASQIQEMISG

-157 GGKGGTADLL
+157 GGKGGAADLL
-167 TNIMRTFKLEGQN
+167 TNIMRTFKLEGQQ
-180 AANVVGDQ
+180 AADIVGDQ
-188 LTKAAMSSNVSMA
+188 LTKAALSSNVSMN
-201 DLAESIKYSAA
+201 DLAEAIKYSAA
-212 SMVTLR
+212 SMVTLK
-218 QQLPQVAAMIGT
+218 QQLPQVAAMIGV

-251 LTQSLTNP
+251 LTQSITNP

-267 ARLGLSK
+267 AKLGLGK

-285 DFAIIL
+285 DFAVIL
-291 GKIEEAT
+291 EKIGTAT
-298 QGLSTIDQNA
+298 QGLSTVDQNA

-339 QNNSARFAEEVVGKR
+339 QNNSAGFAEEVVGKR
-354 METLAGKI
+354 METFAGKI
-362 DIIQSAA
+362 DIVRSAV

-377 EALGK
+377 KALEK

-394 WAISQLRDLMATPF
+394 GAISHLRDLMATPF
-408 GPWIAGFA
+408 GPWIAGFG

-443 QVSFKTM
+443 QVSFRTM
-450 IRLMM
+450 VRLMI
-455 GGWSQATMS
+455 GGWNQATIS
-464 AQGYLNMERAIIA
+464 AQGYLNMERAIKA
-477 QRKAGIGASAT
+477 QREAGIRASAAT
-488 IIAGMAGLP
+488 VAAMGGMPA
-497 GYFYNGNI
+497 YYYNGNI

-514 YYAQTGR
+514 YYANTGR

-535 TTNAGQMTRGLM
+535 TTDASKMTRSLM
-547 GTAAGA
+547 GGAGA

-562 LASVGRGILGFGSR
+562 LASVGRGLLGFGSR
-576 LLGLFGGPLGTAAG
+576 
-590 AAAGAAS
+590 
-597 RGALASVGRGILG
+597 I
-610 FGSRLLGLFG
+610 LGLFG

-655 NDLASAIKASREGYK
+655 NDLASAIKAGREGYK
-670 QKDNLQMLTIQEIR
+670 QKDNLQMLTIQEMR
-684 WLVQMLG
+684 WLVQTLG
-691 VYTDKLNN
+691 LYAERLNQRDN
-699 RENRGTH
+699 KGTH

-713 KKFLEEYLGE
+713 KKFLEEYLGD
-723 RDSEINVAAGV
+723 RDAEINVAAGV

>member
-11 GQLEIGV
+11 GQLEIGI

-47 VQANLTAVQSYAN
+47 IQANLTAVQSYAN
-60 IASGVASS
+60 MASGVANS

-74 TTIETGADFI
+74 TTIEAGADFI
-84 DMMTSVGAIS
+84 DVMTTVGAIS

-114 TMFMSRDIASG
+114 TMFMSKDIASG

-130 MAGNDANQIQQMISG
+130 MAGNDANQIQEMISG

-157 GGKGGTADLL
+157 GGKGGAADLL
-167 TNIMRTFKLEGQN
+167 TNIMRTFKLEGQQ
-180 AANVVGDQ
+180 AADIVGDQ
-188 LTKAAMSSNVSMA
+188 LTKATLSSNVLMT

-212 SMVTLR
+212 SMVTLK
-218 QQLPQVAAMIGT
+218 QQLPQVAAMIGV

-251 LTQSLTNP
+251 LTQSITNP

-267 ARLGLSK
+267 AKLGLGK

-285 DFAIIL
+285 DFAVIL
-291 GKIEEAT
+291 EKIGTAT
-298 QGLSTIDQNA
+298 QGLSTVDQNA

-339 QNNSARFAEEVVGKR
+339 QNNSAGFAEEVVRKR
-354 METLAGKI
+354 METFAGKI
-362 DIIQSAA
+362 EIVQSAI

-377 EALGK
+377 KALGE
-382 NPIIMGFLDMLG
+382 NPIIMGFLDMVG
-394 WAISQLRDLMATPF
+394 GAISQLRDLMATPF
-408 GPWIAGFA
+408 GPWIAGFV

-443 QVSFKTM
+443 QVSFRTM
-450 IRLMM
+450 IRLMI
-455 GGWSQATMS
+455 GGWNQATIS
-464 AQGYLNMERAIIA
+464 AQGYLNMEKAIRA
-477 QRKAGIGASAT
+477 QREAGIRASAAT
-488 IIAGMAGLP
+488 VAAMGGMPA
-497 GYFYNGNI
+497 YYYNGNT

-514 YYAQTGR
+514 YYANTGR

-535 TTNAGQMTRGLM
+535 TTDASKMTRSLM
-547 GTAAGA
+547 GGAGA

-562 LASVGRGILGFGSR
+562 LASVGRGLLGFGSR
-576 LLGLFGGPLGTAAG
+576 ILGLFSGP
-590 AAAGAAS
+590 
-597 RGALASVGRGILG
+597 I
-610 FGSRLLGLFG
+610 
-620 GPLGLAITGISIF
+620 GLAIIGISIF

-655 NDLASAIKASREGYK
+655 NDLASAIKARREGYK
-670 QKDNLQMLTIQEIR
+670 QKDNLQMLTIQEMR
-684 WLVQMLG
+684 WLVQTLG
-691 VYTDKLNN
+691 LYVERLNQRDN
-699 RENRGTH
+699 NGTH

-713 KKFLEEYLGE
+713 KKFLEEYLGD
-723 RDSEINVAAGV
+723 RDAEINVAAGV

>member
-11 GQLEIGV
+11 GQLEIGI

-47 VQANLTAVQSYAN
+47 VQANLVAVQSYAN
-60 IASGVASS
+60 MASGVANS

-84 DMMTSVGAIS
+84 DMMTTVGAIS

-105 ETAQTLGLR
+105 ETAKTLGLR
-114 TMFMSRDIASG
+114 TMFMSMDIASG

-130 MAGNDANQIQQMISG
+130 MAGNDVNQIQEMISG

-167 TNIMRTFKLEGQN
+167 TNIMRTFKLEGQQ
-180 AANVVGDQ
+180 AADIVGDQ
-188 LTKAAMSSNVSMA
+188 LTKAAMSSNVSMS

-212 SMVTLR
+212 SMVTLK

-251 LTQSLTNP
+251 LTKSITDP

-267 ARLGLSK
+267 AKLGLGK

-285 DFAIIL
+285 DFAVIL
-291 GKIEEAT
+291 EKIGTAT
-298 QGLSTIDQNA
+298 QGLSTVDQNA

-326 RDTEGYFDLLNKI
+326 RDTEGYFDLLNQI
-339 QNNSARFAEEVVGKR
+339 QNNSAGFTEEVVGKR

-362 DIIQSAA
+362 DIVQSAA

-382 NPIIMGFLDMLG
+382 NPIIRGFLDMVG

-443 QVSFKTM
+443 QVSFRTM
-450 IRLMM
+450 VRLMI
-455 GGWSQATMS
+455 GGWNQATIS
-464 AQGYLNMERAIIA
+464 AQGYLNMERAIMA
-477 QRKAGIGASAT
+477 QREAGIGASAAT
-488 IIAGMAGLP
+488 VAAMGGMPA
-497 GYFYNGNI
+497 YYYNGNT

-514 YYAQTGR
+514 YYANTGR

-535 TTNAGQMTRGLM
+535 TTNASKMTRSLM
-547 GTAAGA
+547 GGAGA

-562 LASVGRGILGFGSR
+562 LASVGRGLLGFGSR
-576 LLGLFGGPLGTAAG
+576 I
-590 AAAGAAS
+590 
-597 RGALASVGRGILG
+597 V
-610 FGSRLLGLFG
+610 GLFG

-670 QKDNLQMLTIQEIR
+670 QKDNLQMLTIQEMR
-684 WLVQMLG
+684 WLVQTLG
-691 VYTDKLNN
+691 LYAERLNQRDN
-699 RENRGTH
+699 KGTH

-713 KKFLEEYLGE
+713 KKFLEEYLGD
-723 RDSEINVAAGV
+723 RDAEINVAAGV

>member
-1 MAFTSGSPSA
+1 
-11 GQLEIGV
+11 
-18 ALVLQDRFSNQAR
+18 
-31 EASSVIRGLH
+31 
-41 RDAKNA
+41 
-47 VQANLTAVQSYAN
+47 
-60 IASGVASS
+60 
-68 IVSTLT
+68 
-74 TTIETGADFI
+74 
-84 DMMTSVGAIS
+84 
-94 GATENQMSGLS
+94 MSGLS

-130 MAGNDANQIQQMISG
+130 MAGNDANQIQEMISG
-145 AAMMANA
+145 AAMIANA

-188 LTKAAMSSNVSMA
+188 LTKAAMSSNVSMV

-339 QNNSARFAEEVVGKR
+339 QNNSAGFAEEVVGKR
-354 METLAGKI
+354 METIAGKI

-394 WAISQLRDLMATPF
+394 LAISQLRDLMATPF

-429 MGLRARWLLLNGDS
+429 MKLRARWLLLNGDS
-443 QVSFKTM
+443 QVSFRTM
-450 IRLMM
+450 VRLMI
-455 GGWSQATMS
+455 GGWNQATIS
-464 AQGYLNMERAIIA
+464 AQGYLNMERAIMA
-477 QRKAGIGASAT
+477 QREAGIKASAAT
-488 IIAGMAGLP
+488 VAAMGGMPA
-497 GYFYNGNI
+497 YYYNGNT

-514 YYAQTGR
+514 YYANTGR

-535 TTNAGQMTRGLM
+535 TTNASKMTRSLM
-547 GTAAGA
+547 GGAGA

-562 LASVGRGILGFGSR
+562 LASVGRG
-576 LLGLFGGPLGTAAG
+576 LLGL
-590 AAAGAAS
+590 
-597 RGALASVGRGILG
+597 
-610 FGSRLLGLFG
+610 GSRIVGLFM

-670 QKDNLQMLTIQEIR
+670 QKDNLQMLTIQEMR
-684 WLVQMLG
+684 WLVQTLG
-691 VYTDKLNN
+691 LYAERLNQRDN
-699 RENRGTH
+699 KGTH

-713 KKFLEEYLGE
+713 KKFLEEYLGD
-723 RDSEINVAAGV
+723 RDAEINVAAGV

>member
-47 VQANLTAVQSYAN
+47 VQANLTAVQAYAN
-60 IASGVASS
+60 MASGVANS
-68 IVSTLT
+68 IMSTLT

-84 DMMTSVGAIS
+84 DMMTTVGAIS
-94 GATENQMSGLS
+94 GATENQISGLS

-125 MKYLA
+125 MRYLA
-130 MAGNDANQIQQMISG
+130 MAGNDANQIQEMISG
-145 AAMMANA
+145 AAMIANA
-152 TGMEL
+152 TGMKL

-167 TNIMRTFKLEGQN
+167 TNIMRTFKLEGQQ
-180 AANVVGDQ
+180 AAGIVGDQ
-188 LTKAAMSSNVSMA
+188 LTKAAMSSNVSMT

-212 SMVTLR
+212 SMVTLK

-251 LTQSLTNP
+251 LAQSITNP

-267 ARLGLSK
+267 AKLGLGK

-279 ANGDLQ
+279 ANGELQ
-285 DFAIIL
+285 DFAVIL
-291 GKIEEAT
+291 EKIGTAT
-298 QGLSTIDQNA
+298 QGLSTVDQNA

-339 QNNSARFAEEVVGKR
+339 QNNSAGFAEEVVGKR

-362 DIIQSAA
+362 DIVQSAA

-382 NPIIMGFLDMLG
+382 NPIIRGFLDMVG

-443 QVSFKTM
+443 LVSFRTM
-450 IRLMM
+450 VRLMI
-455 GGWSQATMS
+455 GGWNQATIS
-464 AQGYLNMERAIIA
+464 AQGYLNMERAIRA
-477 QRKAGIGASAT
+477 QREAGIEASAAT
-488 IIAGMAGLP
+488 VAAMGGMPA
-497 GYFYNGNI
+497 YYYNGNI

-514 YYAQTGR
+514 YYANTGR
-521 GASGWTPVPAAMVT
+521 GAFGWTPVPAAMVT
-535 TTNAGQMTRGLM
+535 TTNVSKMTRSLM
-547 GTAAGA
+547 GGAGA

-562 LASVGRGILGFGSR
+562 LASVGRGLLGFGSR
-576 LLGLFGGPLGTAAG
+576 I
-590 AAAGAAS
+590 
-597 RGALASVGRGILG
+597 V
-610 FGSRLLGLFG
+610 GLFG

-670 QKDNLQMLTIQEIR
+670 QKDNLQMLTIQEMR
-684 WLVQMLG
+684 WLVQTLG
-691 VYTDKLNN
+691 LYAERLNQRDN
-699 RENRGTH
+699 KGTH

-713 KKFLEEYLGE
+713 KKFLEEYLGD
-723 RDSEINVAAGV
+723 RDAEINVAAGV

>member
-11 GQLEIGV
+11 GQLEIGI

-60 IASGVASS
+60 MASGVANS

-84 DMMTSVGAIS
+84 DMMTTVGAIS

-114 TMFMSRDIASG
+114 TMFMSKDIASG

-130 MAGNDANQIQQMISG
+130 MAGNDANQIQEMISG

-167 TNIMRTFKLEGQN
+167 TNIMRTFKLEGQQ
-180 AANVVGDQ
+180 AAGIVGDQ
-188 LTKAAMSSNVSMA
+188 LTKAALSSNVSMI

-212 SMVTLR
+212 SMVTLK

-251 LTQSLTNP
+251 LTQSITNP

-267 ARLGLSK
+267 AKLGLGK

-285 DFAIIL
+285 DFAVIL
-291 GKIEEAT
+291 EKIGTAT
-298 QGLSTIDQNA
+298 QGLSTVDQNA

-339 QNNSARFAEEVVGKR
+339 QNNSAGFAEEVVRKR
-354 METLAGKI
+354 METFAGKI
-362 DIIQSAA
+362 EFIRSAE

-377 EALGK
+377 KALDK
-382 NPIIMGFLDMLG
+382 NPIIMGFLDMVG
-394 WAISQLRDLMATPF
+394 WAISQLRDLMATSF

-443 QVSFKTM
+443 QVSFRTM
-450 IRLMM
+450 VRLMI
-455 GGWSQATMS
+455 GGWNQATIS
-464 AQGYLNMERAIIA
+464 AQGYLNMERAIMA
-477 QRKAGIGASAT
+477 QREAGIRASAAT
-488 IIAGMAGLP
+488 VAAMGGMPA
-497 GYFYNGNI
+497 YYYNGNT

-514 YYAQTGR
+514 YYANTGR

-535 TTNAGQMTRGLM
+535 TTDASKMTRSLM
-547 GTAAGA
+547 GGAGA

-562 LASVGRGILGFGSR
+562 LASVGRG
-576 LLGLFGGPLGTAAG
+576 LLGL
-590 AAAGAAS
+590 
-597 RGALASVGRGILG
+597 
-610 FGSRLLGLFG
+610 GSRIVGLFR

-655 NDLASAIKASREGYK
+655 NDLASAIKASREVYK
-670 QKDNLQMLTIQEIR
+670 QKDNLQMLTIQEMR
-684 WLVQMLG
+684 WLVQTLG
-691 VYTDKLNN
+691 LYAERLNQRDN
-699 RENRGTH
+699 KGTH

-713 KKFLEEYLGE
+713 KKFLEEYLGD
-723 RDSEINVAAGV
+723 RDAEINVAAGV

>member
-47 VQANLTAVQSYAN
+47 IQANLTAVQSYAN
-60 IASGVASS
+60 MASGVANS

-84 DMMTSVGAIS
+84 DMMTTVGAIS

-114 TMFMSRDIASG
+114 TMFMSKDIASG

-130 MAGNDANQIQQMISG
+130 MAGNDANQIQEMISG

-157 GGKGGTADLL
+157 RGKGGTADLL
-167 TNIMRTFKLEGQN
+167 TNIMRTFKLEGQQ
-180 AANVVGDQ
+180 AADIVGDQ
-188 LTKAAMSSNVSMA
+188 LTKAVLSSNISMP

-212 SMVTLR
+212 SMVTLK

-237 GSMAGTSIRNMADY
+237 GSMAGTSIRNMTDY
-251 LTQSLTNP
+251 LTQSITNS

-267 ARLGLSK
+267 AKLGLGK

-285 DFAIIL
+285 DFAVIL
-291 GKIEEAT
+291 EKIGTAT
-298 QGLSTIDQNA
+298 QGLSTVDQNA

-339 QNNSARFAEEVVGKR
+339 QNNSAGFAEEVVGRR
-354 METLAGKI
+354 MKTLAGKI
-362 DIIQSAA
+362 DMVQSAVG
-369 ENLMTTFS
+369 NLMTTFS
-377 EALGK
+377 KALDE
-382 NPIIMGFLDMLG
+382 NPIIMGFLDMVG

-416 AIAAVGLKIGSIW
+416 TIAAVGLKIGSIW

-443 QVSFKTM
+443 QVSFRTM
-450 IRLMM
+450 VRLMI
-455 GGWSQATMS
+455 GGWNQATIS
-464 AQGYLNMERAIIA
+464 AQGYLNMERAIMA
-477 QRKAGIGASAT
+477 QREAGIRASAAT
-488 IIAGMAGLP
+488 VAAIGGMP
-497 GYFYNGNI
+497 VYYYNGNT

-514 YYAQTGR
+514 YYANTGR

-535 TTNAGQMTRGLM
+535 TTDASKMTRSLM
-547 GTAAGA
+547 GGAGA

-562 LASVGRGILGFGSR
+562 LASVGRGLLGFGSR
-576 LLGLFGGPLGTAAG
+576 IVGLFQ
-590 AAAGAAS
+590 
-597 RGALASVGRGILG
+597 
-610 FGSRLLGLFG
+610 
-620 GPLGLAITGISIF
+620 GPLGLAIMGISIF

-670 QKDNLQMLTIQEIR
+670 QKDNLQMLTIQEMR
-684 WLVQMLG
+684 WLVQTLG
-691 VYTDKLNN
+691 LYAERLNQRDN
-699 RENRGTH
+699 KGTH

-713 KKFLEEYLGE
+713 KKFLEEYLGD
-723 RDSEINVAAGV
+723 RDAEINVAAGV

>member
-11 GQLEIGV
+11 GQLEIGI

-60 IASGVASS
+60 MASGIANS
-68 IVSTLT
+68 IMSTLT
-74 TTIETGADFI
+74 TTIETGVDFI
-84 DMMTSVGAIS
+84 DMMTTVGAIS
-94 GATENQMSGLS
+94 GATENQISGLS

-114 TMFMSRDIASG
+114 TMFMSKDIASG

-130 MAGNDANQIQQMISG
+130 MAGNDANQIQEMISG

-157 GGKGGTADLL
+157 GGKGGAADLL
-167 TNIMRTFKLEGQN
+167 TNVMRTFKLEGQQ
-180 AANVVGDQ
+180 AADIVGNQ
-188 LTKAAMSSNVSMA
+188 LTKAVMSSNVSMP

-212 SMVTLR
+212 SMVTLK

-251 LTQSLTNP
+251 LIQSITNP

-267 ARLGLSK
+267 ANLGLGK

-285 DFAIIL
+285 DFAVIL
-291 GKIEEAT
+291 EKIGTAT

-326 RDTEGYFDLLNKI
+326 RDIDGYFDLLNKI
-339 QNNSARFAEEVVGKR
+339 QNNSAGFAEEVVRKR
-354 METLAGKI
+354 METFAGKI
-362 DIIQSAA
+362 ELVHSAV

-377 EALGK
+377 KALDN
-382 NPIIMGFLDMLG
+382 NPIIMGFLDMVG

-443 QVSFKTM
+443 QVSFRTM
-450 IRLMM
+450 VRLMI
-455 GGWSQATMS
+455 GGWNQAALS
-464 AQGYLNMERAIIA
+464 AKGYLNIERAIMA
-477 QRKAGIGASAT
+477 QREAGIRASAAT
-488 IIAGMAGLP
+488 VAAMGGMPA
-497 GYFYNGNI
+497 YYYNGNT

-514 YYAQTGR
+514 YYANTGR

-535 TTNAGQMTRGLM
+535 TTNASKMTRSLM
-547 GTAAGA
+547 GGAGA

-562 LASVGRGILGFGSR
+562 LASVGRGLLGFGSR
-576 LLGLFGGPLGTAAG
+576 IVGLL
-590 AAAGAAS
+590 
-597 RGALASVGRGILG
+597 R
-610 FGSRLLGLFG
+610 

-633 GPMIYSAIKGNKS
+633 GPMIYSAITGNKS

-670 QKDNLQMLTIQEIR
+670 QKDNLQMLTIQEMR
-684 WLVQMLG
+684 WLVQTLG
-691 VYTDKLNN
+691 LYAERLNQRDN
-699 RENRGTH
+699 KGTH

-713 KKFLEEYLGE
+713 KKFLEEYLGD
-723 RDSEINVAAGV
+723 RDAEINVAAGV

>member
-47 VQANLTAVQSYAN
+47 VQANLTAVQAYAN
-60 IASGVASS
+60 MASGVANS

-84 DMMTSVGAIS
+84 DMMTTVGAIS
-94 GATENQMSGLS
+94 GATENQISGLS

-125 MKYLA
+125 MRYLA
-130 MAGNDANQIQQMISG
+130 MAGNDANQIQEMISG

-152 TGMEL
+152 ISMEL

-167 TNIMRTFKLEGQN
+167 TNIMRTFKLEGQQ
-180 AANVVGDQ
+180 AAGIVGDQ
-188 LTKAAMSSNVSMA
+188 LTKAAMSSNVSMT

-212 SMVTLR
+212 SMVTLK

-251 LTQSLTNP
+251 LAQSITNP

-267 ARLGLSK
+267 AKLGLGK

-285 DFAIIL
+285 DFAVIL
-291 GKIEEAT
+291 EKIGTAT
-298 QGLSTIDQNA
+298 QGLSTVDQNA

-339 QNNSARFAEEVVGKR
+339 QNNSAGFAEEVVGKR

-362 DIIQSAA
+362 DIVQSAA

-382 NPIIMGFLDMLG
+382 NPIIRGFLDMVG

-443 QVSFKTM
+443 QVSFRTM
-450 IRLMM
+450 VRLMI
-455 GGWSQATMS
+455 GGWNQATIS
-464 AQGYLNMERAIIA
+464 AQGYLNMERAIMA
-477 QRKAGIGASAT
+477 QREAGIEASAAT
-488 IIAGMAGLP
+488 VAAMGGMPA
-497 GYFYNGNI
+497 YYYNGNT

-514 YYAQTGR
+514 YYANTGR
-521 GASGWTPVPAAMVT
+521 GAFGWTPVPAAMVT
-535 TTNAGQMTRGLM
+535 TTNVSKMTRSLM
-547 GTAAGA
+547 GGAGA

-562 LASVGRGILGFGSR
+562 LASVGRGLLGFGSR
-576 LLGLFGGPLGTAAG
+576 I
-590 AAAGAAS
+590 
-597 RGALASVGRGILG
+597 V
-610 FGSRLLGLFG
+610 GLFG

-670 QKDNLQMLTIQEIR
+670 QKDNLQMLTIQEMR
-684 WLVQMLG
+684 WLVQTLG
-691 VYTDKLNN
+691 LYAERLNQRDN
-699 RENRGTH
+699 KGTH

-713 KKFLEEYLGE
+713 KKFLEEYLGD
-723 RDSEINVAAGV
+723 RDAEINVAAGV

>member
-11 GQLEIGV
+11 GQLEIGI

-47 VQANLTAVQSYAN
+47 IQANLTAVQSYAN
-60 IASGVASS
+60 MASGVANS

-84 DMMTSVGAIS
+84 DMMTTVGAIS

-114 TMFMSRDIASG
+114 TMFMSMDIASG

-130 MAGNDANQIQQMISG
+130 MAGNDANQIQEMISG

-167 TNIMRTFKLEGQN
+167 TNIMRTFKLEGQQ
-180 AANVVGDQ
+180 AADIVGDQ
-188 LTKAAMSSNVSMA
+188 LTKAALSSNLSMT
-201 DLAESIKYSAA
+201 DLAEAIKYSAA
-212 SMVTLR
+212 SMVTLK

-251 LTQSLTNP
+251 LTQSITNP

-267 ARLGLSK
+267 AKLGLGK

-285 DFAIIL
+285 DFAVIL
-291 GKIEEAT
+291 EKIGTAT
-298 QGLSTIDQNA
+298 QGLSTVDQNA

-326 RDTEGYFDLLNKI
+326 RDTEGYFDLLNQI
-339 QNNSARFAEEVVGKR
+339 QNNSAGFAEEVVRRR
-354 METLAGKI
+354 METIAGKI
-362 DIIQSAA
+362 DIVRSAA

-377 EALGK
+377 KALDK
-382 NPIIMGFLDMLG
+382 NPIIMGFLDMVG

-443 QVSFKTM
+443 QVSFRTM
-450 IRLMM
+450 VRLMI
-455 GGWSQATMS
+455 GGWNQATIS
-464 AQGYLNMERAIIA
+464 AQGYLNMERAIMA
-477 QRKAGIGASAT
+477 QREAGIRASAAT
-488 IIAGMAGLP
+488 VAAIGGMP
-497 GYFYNGNI
+497 VYYYNGNT

-514 YYAQTGR
+514 YYANTGR

-535 TTNAGQMTRGLM
+535 TTDASKMTRSLM
-547 GTAAGA
+547 GGAGA

-562 LASVGRGILGFGSR
+562 LASVGRGLLGFGSR
-576 LLGLFGGPLGTAAG
+576 IVGLL
-590 AAAGAAS
+590 
-597 RGALASVGRGILG
+597 
-610 FGSRLLGLFG
+610 G

-655 NDLASAIKASREGYK
+655 NDLASAIKASRLEGYK
-670 QKDNLQMLTIQEIR
+670 QKDNLQMLTIQEMR
-684 WLVQMLG
+684 WLVQTLG
-691 VYTDKLNN
+691 LYAERLNQRDN
-699 RENRGTH
+699 KGTH

-713 KKFLEEYLGE
+713 KKFLEEYLGD
-723 RDSEINVAAGV
+723 RDAEINVAAGV

>member
-11 GQLEIGV
+11 GQLEIGI

-60 IASGVASS
+60 MASGVANS

-84 DMMTSVGAIS
+84 DMMTTVGAIS

-130 MAGNDANQIQQMISG
+130 MAGNDANQIQEMISG

-152 TGMEL
+152 TSMEL
-157 GGKGGTADLL
+157 GGKGGAADLL
-167 TNIMRTFKLEGQN
+167 TNIMRTFKLEGQQ
-180 AANVVGDQ
+180 AADIVGDQ
-188 LTKAAMSSNVSMA
+188 LTKAAMSSNVSML

-212 SMVTLR
+212 SMVILK
-218 QQLPQVAAMIGT
+218 QQLPQVAAMIGI

-251 LTQSLTNP
+251 LTQSITNP

-267 ARLGLSK
+267 AKLGLGK

-285 DFAIIL
+285 DFAVIL
-291 GKIEEAT
+291 EKIGTAT
-298 QGLSTIDQNA
+298 QGLSTVDQNA

-326 RDTEGYFDLLNKI
+326 RDTEGYFDLLNQI
-339 QNNSARFAEEVVGKR
+339 QNNSAGFAEEVVRKR

-362 DIIQSAA
+362 DIVQSAV

-377 EALGK
+377 KALDE
-382 NPIIMGFLDMLG
+382 NPIIMGFLDMVG

-443 QVSFKTM
+443 QVSFRTM
-450 IRLMM
+450 VRLMI
-455 GGWSQATMS
+455 GGWNQATIS
-464 AQGYLNMERAIIA
+464 AQGYLNMERAIMA
-477 QRKAGIGASAT
+477 QREAGIRASAAT
-488 IIAGMAGLP
+488 VAAMGGMP
-497 GYFYNGNI
+497 VYYYNGNT

-514 YYAQTGR
+514 YYANTGR

-535 TTNAGQMTRGLM
+535 TTNASKMTRSLM
-547 GTAAGA
+547 GGAGA

-562 LASVGRGILGFGSR
+562 LASVGRGLLGFGSR
-576 LLGLFGGPLGTAAG
+576 IVGLL
-590 AAAGAAS
+590 
-597 RGALASVGRGILG
+597 
-610 FGSRLLGLFG
+610 G

-670 QKDNLQMLTIQEIR
+670 QKDNLQMLTIQEMR
-684 WLVQMLG
+684 WLVQTLG
-691 VYTDKLNN
+691 LYAERLNQRDN
-699 RENRGTH
+699 KGTH

-713 KKFLEEYLGE
+713 KKFLEEYLGD
-723 RDSEINVAAGV
+723 RDAEINVAAGV

>member
-11 GQLEIGV
+11 GQLEIGI

-60 IASGVASS
+60 MASGVANS

-84 DMMTSVGAIS
+84 DKMTTVGAIS

-105 ETAQTLGLR
+105 EAAQTLGLR

-130 MAGNDANQIQQMISG
+130 MAGNDANQIQEMISG

-167 TNIMRTFKLEGQN
+167 TNIMRTFKLEGQQ
-180 AANVVGDQ
+180 AADIVGDQ
-188 LTKAAMSSNVSMA
+188 LTKAALSSNVSMT

-212 SMVTLR
+212 SMVTLK

-251 LTQSLTNP
+251 LTQSITNP

-267 ARLGLSK
+267 AKLGLGK

-285 DFAIIL
+285 DFAVIL
-291 GKIEEAT
+291 EKIGTAT
-298 QGLSTIDQNA
+298 QGLSTVDQNA

-339 QNNSARFAEEVVGKR
+339 QNNSAGFTEEVVRKR

-362 DIIQSAA
+362 DIIRSAA

-377 EALGK
+377 GALGK
-382 NPIIMGFLDMLG
+382 NPIIMGFLDMVG

-429 MGLRARWLLLNGDS
+429 MGLRVRWLLLNGDS
-443 QVSFKTM
+443 QVSFRTM
-450 IRLMM
+450 VRLMI
-455 GGWSQATMS
+455 GGWNQATIS
-464 AQGYLNMERAIIA
+464 AQGYLNMERAIMA
-477 QRKAGIGASAT
+477 QREAGIKASAAT
-488 IIAGMAGLP
+488 VAAMGGMP
-497 GYFYNGNI
+497 VYYYNGNI

-514 YYAQTGR
+514 YYANTGR

-535 TTNAGQMTRGLM
+535 TTDASKMTRSLM
-547 GTAAGA
+547 GGAGA

-562 LASVGRGILGFGSR
+562 LASVSRGLLGFGSR
-576 LLGLFGGPLGTAAG
+576 I
-590 AAAGAAS
+590 
-597 RGALASVGRGILG
+597 V
-610 FGSRLLGLFG
+610 GLFG
-620 GPLGLAITGISIF
+620 GPLGLAITGIAIF

-670 QKDNLQMLTIQEIR
+670 QKDNLQMLTIQEMR
-684 WLVQMLG
+684 WLVQTLG
-691 VYTDKLNN
+691 LYAERLNQRDN
-699 RENRGTH
+699 KGTH

-713 KKFLEEYLGE
+713 KKFLEEYLGD
-723 RDSEINVAAGV
+723 RDAEINVAAGV